1 MAAPQPEKK
10 SGAMAAGGEK
20 RCLRRRE
27 VVLRNLSER
36 KREGKKLLMADL
48 KRMTE
53 KATDAGAGNKSDEDA
68 DQSENGRACGRR
80 EGDEARGCRE
90 AGDGEGGKDK
100 VMRKAGKDKV
110 GGEDE
115 GDGTAEKVRKKV
127 ASRAAVVEEWRKKRA
142 AGKREKAAKKA
153 TDAGAGNK
161 NDEDADQS
169 KNGRACGRRK
179 GDEARSRREAGDGED
194 RKDKVM
200 KNAGKDKVG
209 GEDEGDGTA
218 EKVRKKVAGR
228 AGYGGAY
235 IKNPGFSSGVFYFF
249 V

>member
-1 MAAPQPEKK
+1 MSTEIFRMSDQRRQPEKSGKNGIVAGIGPCGEKRKRGMAAPQPEKK

-53 KATDAGAGNKSDEDA
+53 KATDAGAGNKNDEDA
-68 DQSENGRACGRR
+68 DQSKNGRACGRR

-100 VMRKAGKDKV
+100 VMKKAGKDKV

-115 GDGTAEKVRKKV
+115 EGWDSGEGEEKSCRP
-127 ASRAAVVEEWRKKRA
+127 
-142 AGKREKAAKKA
+142 
-153 TDAGAGNK
+153 
-161 NDEDADQS
+161 
-169 KNGRACGRRK
+169 CGCR
-179 GDEARSRREAGDGED
+179 
-194 RKDKVM
+194 
-200 KNAGKDKVG
+200 
-209 GEDEGDGTA
+209 
-218 EKVRKKVAGR
+218 
-228 AGYGGAY
+228 
-235 IKNPGFSSGVFYFF
+235 
-249 V
+249 

>member
-1 MAAPQPEKK
+1 M
-10 SGAMAAGGEK
+10 
-20 RCLRRRE
+20 RRRE

-127 ASRAAVVEEWRKKRA
+127 A
-142 AGKREKAAKKA
+142 
-153 TDAGAGNK
+153 
-161 NDEDADQS
+161 
-169 KNGRACGRRK
+169 
-179 GDEARSRREAGDGED
+179 
-194 RKDKVM
+194 
-200 KNAGKDKVG
+200 
-209 GEDEGDGTA
+209 
-218 EKVRKKVAGR
+218 GR

>member
-1 MAAPQPEKK
+1 MFA
-10 SGAMAAGGEK
+10 AAGSRVAEFI
-20 RCLRRRE
+20 
-27 VVLRNLSER
+27 
-36 KREGKKLLMADL
+36 GK
-48 KRMTE
+48 
-53 KATDAGAGNKSDEDA
+53 
-68 DQSENGRACGRR
+68 
-80 EGDEARGCRE
+80 
-90 AGDGEGGKDK
+90 
-100 VMRKAGKDKV
+100 
-110 GGEDE
+110 
-115 GDGTAEKVRKKV
+115 EKVRAKTFDGRLEADDGEDDRYWCREQKRRE
-127 ASRAAVVEEWRKKRA
+127 SRPV
-142 AGKREKAAKKA
+142 GKW
-153 TDAGAGNK
+153 
-161 NDEDADQS
+161 Q
-169 KNGRACGRRK
+169 ACGRRK

>member
-1 MAAPQPEKK
+1 M
-10 SGAMAAGGEK
+10 
-20 RCLRRRE
+20 RRRE

-53 KATDAGAGNKSDEDA
+53 
-68 DQSENGRACGRR
+68 
-80 EGDEARGCRE
+80 
-90 AGDGEGGKDK
+90 
-100 VMRKAGKDKV
+100 
-110 GGEDE
+110 
-115 GDGTAEKVRKKV
+115 
-127 ASRAAVVEEWRKKRA
+127 
-142 AGKREKAAKKA
+142 KA